1 MSLNQ
6 QQLAEGE
13 RQRAAQQ
20 SDGQSLLGWF
30 FMFVFVAVVFS
41 YFDRDNHKEVVQ
53 PNKATTSKVNHH
65 D

>member
-13 RQRAAQQ
+13 RQRAEQQ

-30 FMFVFVAVVFS
+30 FLFVFVAVIFS
-41 YFDRDNHKEVVQ
+41 YFDRDNNKEIPQ
-53 PNKATTSKVNHH
+53 SKSTPSKVSYRS
-65 D
+65 